1 MPTRPTER
9 RIPPT
14 LTPGDLGESVA
25 AGGTRCL
32 LVSFITSPLVVERLN
47 TYVVFVTDNA
57 LAAGT
62 ARSEW
67 KFAPGEVEP
76 ETQVTD
82 ASETTYRPKSAG
94 ELQVS
99 VAPGR

>member
-25 AGGTRCL
+25 AADTRCL
-32 LVSFITSPLVVERLN
+32 LVSFITSPLVIARSN
-47 TYVVFVTDNA
+47 TYVVFVTDDSLATGTVRYEWRFA
-57 LAAGT
+57 L
-62 ARSEW
+62 
-67 KFAPGEVEP
+67 GEGEP

-82 ASETTYRPKSAG
+82 VGETTYQPTAAG
-94 ELQVS
+94 ELQIS
-99 VAPGR
+99 VRLV